1 MISLP
6 PGIIILVGALALPLL
21 PRSAQ
26 AIGALA
32 LPALSLA
39 QLLFLSQGVFPGIEL
54 AGLSLLQVRVDPLS
68 LAFGYIFHIAAF
80 IAALY
85 ALHVRDTIQHVTA
98 MLYVGSAIGVTTTLC
113 LVLFFYP
120 APILQLVAPLLG

>member
-6 PGIIILVGALALPLL
+6 PGIIILMGALALPLL

-54 AGLSLLQVRVDPLS
+54 AGLSLLQVRVDPLMERVCV
-68 LAFGYIFHIAAF
+68 GIFK
-80 IAALY
+80 
-85 ALHVRDTIQHVTA
+85 D
-98 MLYVGSAIGVTTTLC
+98 
-113 LVLFFYP
+113 
-120 APILQLVAPLLG
+120 

>member
-32 LPALSLA
+32 LPAISLA
-39 QLLFLSQGVFPGIEL
+39 QLEIKTGFDVHGAVSGSTYFPFNMHMHLLSSNSDQS
-54 AGLSLLQVRVDPLS
+54 GLSPPPNK
-68 LAFGYIFHIAAF
+68 Y
-80 IAALY
+80 
-85 ALHVRDTIQHVTA
+85 
-98 MLYVGSAIGVTTTLC
+98 
-113 LVLFFYP
+113 
-120 APILQLVAPLLG
+120 